1 MCALA
6 VYAGLVRV
14 FSCLGTPKYEGVK
27 GESPSLN
34 ALRVVL
40 LGFPIQVHFS
50 AKFLHSVDHLSCCV
64 CATALGQNNVK
75 V

>member
-6 VYAGLVRV
+6 AYAGLVRV
-14 FSCLGTPKYEGVK
+14 LSCLGAPKYEGVK
-27 GESPSLN
+27 GEAPSLN

-50 AKFLHSVDHLSCCV
+50 AKFLHSVDHLSCYV
-64 CATALGQNNVK
+64 CATALGHNNINV
-75 V
+75 